1 MNQITIHCRDKY
13 EAQKLGSLIFVN
25 ETKETYIA
33 EILNVI
39 ENVFTGTDGED
50 LIVGTRGRDAIFGLN
65 DDDNLAGFGGR
76 DRIYGGAGDDNIS
89 GGDGDDAINEQE
101 ADAMIK
107 MLEILENLDDVQKV
121 YSNADI
127 SEEIMEQL

>member
-39 ENVFTGTDGED
+39 ENEIILSIKDKSAHSVI
-50 LIVGTRGRDAIFGLN
+50 LK
-65 DDDNLAGFGGR
+65 DNNQVLLF
-76 DRIYGGAGDDNIS
+76 
-89 GGDGDDAINEQE
+89 
-101 ADAMIK
+101 ADFIQSVIEKKHKITSTKIAENSVEIIK
-107 MLEILENLDDVQKV
+107 E
-121 YSNADI
+121 
-127 SEEIMEQL
+127 